1 MVSSHGVSR
10 FIRRRRSWLS
20 SSCSLDW
27 TSTVF
32 WLHVFISFLY
42 ALSSSSFT
50 LSYFH
55 FQELGRRVS
64 ISSKAYT
71 QAFDEFVYFFIF
83 HSFAFYSS
91 VFGLYPKSF
100 CNSLYIFF
108 RFFIVL
114 YLLPEV
120 TLLFFPLFL
129 LFSSEVIYAV
139 NIHSS
144 PFSIFLKRFDMVHL
158 FFHLAL
164 KSSD

>member
-1 MVSSHGVSR
+1 MCLFPFFMPFLR
-10 FIRRRRSWLS
+10 RPLPFRIFIFRNLEGECQFPRRPTHRHLTSLS
-20 SSCSLDW
+20 
-27 TSTVF
+27 TF
-32 WLHVFISFLY
+32 
-42 ALSSSSFT
+42 SSFT
-50 LSYFH
+50 L
-55 FQELGRRVS
+55 LPS
-64 ISSKAYT
+64 IHLSLVFTLSLFAT
-71 QAFDEFVYFFIF
+71 FFI
-83 HSFAFYSS
+83 YI
-91 VFGLYPKSF
+91 
-100 CNSLYIFF
+100 YIFH
-108 RFFIVL
+108 FFIVL